1 MKSERLYSFTT
12 SRKLNEGLR
21 SPGPLSSAPQG
32 RLQSGLALA
41 LRRPLGPGTPRR
53 KTTCSRETRATPL
66 TCRARRPCEVRRGSR
81 RPSPSGRPT
90 ARAGHTRGG
99 SGARARGFSA
109 RCSLRRPGRPPG
121 AGAAG
126 PSRSLASPP
135 AQGGHPS
142 PLPPPVS
149 RLFDALQFH
158 TYFYSPYQLLLKK
171 MVGIKLNLCQ
181 FREDE
186 HLIKYNFY

>member
-32 RLQSGLALA
+32 RPQSGLALA

-81 RPSPSGRPT
+81 CPSPSGRPT

-99 SGARARGFSA
+99 SGARARGF
-109 RCSLRRPGRPPG
+109 
-121 AGAAG
+121 
-126 PSRSLASPP
+126 SRSLASPP